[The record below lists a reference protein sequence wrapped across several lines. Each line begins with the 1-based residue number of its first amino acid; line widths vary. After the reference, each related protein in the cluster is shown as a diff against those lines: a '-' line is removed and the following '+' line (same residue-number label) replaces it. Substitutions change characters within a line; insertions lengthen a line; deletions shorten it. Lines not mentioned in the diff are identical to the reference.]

1 MRRALGSAYLREW
14 YDEDNHGH
22 KRANTS
28 NGGTGCGC
36 LEAKSE
42 ESKYLEIVSIVEE
55 REREG

>member
-1 MRRALGSAYLREW
+1 MVL

-22 KRANTS
+22 KRVNTS